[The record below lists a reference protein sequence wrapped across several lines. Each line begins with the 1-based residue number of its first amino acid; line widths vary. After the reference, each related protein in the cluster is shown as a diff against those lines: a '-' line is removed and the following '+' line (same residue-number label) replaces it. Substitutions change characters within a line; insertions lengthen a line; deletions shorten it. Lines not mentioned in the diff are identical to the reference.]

1 MGKFQLDTEL
11 LLGLGDAE
19 EGRGS
24 QREAHS
30 SFPVSAVLGLGLL
43 SGLSSQTQ
51 WGSGHRSVRH
61 QRLCS

>member
-43 SGLSSQTQ
+43 S
-51 WGSGHRSVRH
+51 
-61 QRLCS
+61 